1 MCGCGKLTVRK
12 NKKQQKLT
20 LALIQKRKTQLA
32 NKKKLNEE
40 NKLTNNTN
48 TNNDNFTFNPT
59 SGLIGQTN
67 AQVRTGGI
75 GVRRILR
82 NKRRNVRKGMKL
94 RK

>member
-40 NKLTNNTN
+40 NKLTN

-59 SGLIGQTN
+59 PGLIGQTT
-67 AQVRTGGI
+67 AQVRTGGM
-75 GVRRILR
+75 GVRKIRR
-82 NKRRNVRKGMKL
+82 NKRRNVRNVGKGMKL